1 MVLSKFYCKI
11 ILSISVLIFLTG
23 TLTGKAAQVCPGD
36 QSSVDCIKKRGRI
49 IAGVK
54 YDAKL
59 FGYGTGSDN
68 VTGFDIDLLR
78 AFAKCWL
85 GDETSVD
92 FIRVTSK
99 DRIRMLKERK
109 IDLVAATMTHTK
121 EREELID
128 FSQTYFLDGQ
138 RLLVNTTSNVGK
150 DIEAEESFESFKN
163 KLNGKT
169 VAAIKG
175 STSIRNIEKKA
186 GEFGITI
193 TLKPFRTYDKAI
205 EALNRQEADYVTTDG
220 GILSGFAR
228 DNPDLKVVGAPFS
241 AEPYG
246 IGAYKGDSDFR
257 KLINVTLQALM
268 ATGEYEKMYKKW
280 FPNWSLY
287 EIEVFPGK
295 TDFSPFECSWLINLP
310 EIPIPEPKVSQLP
323 VPAAIP
329 ESKILYTI
337 KKSDTLSRIAQKFY
351 GNGSKESYMRIYNHN
366 NNKTATI
373 NGDPNKIKI
382 GEVLKIPKLQK

>member
-1 MVLSKFYCKI
+1 MILSKSYCKV
-11 ILSISVLIFLTG
+11 ILSLSIFVLIFLAG
-23 TLTGKAAQVCPGD
+23 ASVGKAAQICSEN
-36 QSSVDCIKKRGRI
+36 QSSVDCIKNRGRI

-59 FGYGTGSDN
+59 FGYGSASDN
-68 VTGFDIDLLR
+68 VAGFDIDLIR

-85 GDETSVD
+85 GDETAID

-121 EREELID
+121 EREDLID

-138 RLLVNTTSNVGK
+138 RLLVNATSDIGK
-150 DIEAEESFESFKN
+150 DIGVNESFKSFKY

-186 GEFGITI
+186 GESGITI

-205 EALNRQEADYVTTDG
+205 EALNKQEVHYVTTDG

-241 AEPYG
+241 DEPYG
-246 IGAYKGDSDFR
+246 IGAYKGDSDLR

-268 ATGEYEKMYKKW
+268 VTGEYEKMYKKW

-287 EIEVFPGK
+287 KIEVFPGEP
-295 TDFSPFECSWLINLP
+295 DFSPFECSWLTSLP
-310 EIPIPEPKVSQLP
+310 EMPTPRPRPTQTQTPVSTTIPQSE
-323 VPAAIP
+323 
-329 ESKILYTI
+329 ILYTI
-337 KKSDTLSRIAQKFY
+337 KKGDTLSRIAQKFY
-351 GNGSKESYMRIYNHN
+351 QDGSKKSYMRIYN

-382 GEVLKIPKLQK
+382 GEVLKIP